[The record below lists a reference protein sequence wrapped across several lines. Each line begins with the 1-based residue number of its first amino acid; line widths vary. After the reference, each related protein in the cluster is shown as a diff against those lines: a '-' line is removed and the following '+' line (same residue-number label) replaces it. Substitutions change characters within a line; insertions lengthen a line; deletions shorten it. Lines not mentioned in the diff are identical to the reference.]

1 MTKEIKKIT
10 EKVLLYNDEHGSM
23 SIEVL
28 FRDETFWMTQKLLSQ
43 LFQVD
48 RSVISKHIKNIFAS
62 EELIEDSVCAK
73 IAHTASDGKIYTS
86 SYFNLDVIIAV
97 GYRVNSKEATRFRKW
112 STKILRDYI
121 IKGFVLDDEM
131 LKNGRQFGKDYFDE
145 LLERIRAIRAS
156 ERLFYLKLTDLFA
169 EASYDYNK
177 SSDTARQFY
186 STTQNKLHWAI
197 TGKTAAEIVYE
208 RADAKK
214 PNMGLTSWK

>member
-1 MTKEIKKIT
+1 MMTKEIKKIT
-10 EKVLLYNDEHGSM
+10 EKVLLYNDENGRM

-28 FRDETFWMTQKLLSQ
+28 FREETFWMTQKLLSQ
-43 LFQVD
+43 LFKVD
-48 RSVISKHIKNIFAS
+48 RSVISKHIKNIFSS
-62 EELIEDSVCAK
+62 EELVESQVCAK

-86 SYFNLDVIIAV
+86 SYYKLDVIIAV

-112 STKILRDYI
+112 STKILKDYI

-131 LKNGRQFGKDYFDE
+131 LKNGRKFGQDYFDE
-145 LLERIRAIRAS
+145 LLERIREIRAS
-156 ERLFYLKLTDLFA
+156 ERRFYLKLTDLFA
-169 EASYDYNK
+169 EASFDYNK
-177 SSDTARQFY
+177 SSETARQFY

-214 PNMGLTSWK
+214 PNLV